1 MVVEHS
7 SGLFNKNK
15 GLIMKDLTKGS
26 IDKVILQFALP
37 ILLGQF
43 IQLLYGIT
51 DTWIIGNILGDNA
64 LAAVGSVTPIGDMII
79 GFLVG
84 LSNGFAIIAS
94 RYYGAK
100 DDDGLNKSFGG
111 SLLFGLLTAL
121 IFTILS
127 VTFLPL
133 ILKVMNIAPA
143 EAADGSAY
151 IKVLIIGMTASMLY
165 NVFASILRAIGD
177 TIAPLIFLVISVF
190 INIVLVYTFV
200 GGMHMGIKGAS
211 EATVISQLISAIL
224 CFIYIYRHY
233 PILHLTKN
241 SFSFHSG
248 LAKQLCASGFSMAL
262 MSSLVSLGTLI
273 LQTSI
278 NTFSTNTIIAHYAAR
293 KLTSIFMT
301 PFGVL
306 AMTMASFSSQNYGA
320 NKYNRIRT
328 GIKKSIFYSWIW
340 CVFVIVISYTIV
352 PFLIKVITSTNSD
365 EVIHTGTLYL
375 QVNTLL
381 YFVTAVIVVLR
392 NSLQGIGDIFTPIV
406 SSVIELVGKFLT
418 VILLTPVLGYMG
430 IIISE
435 PIVWVLMVIPLIIM
449 MKRSVVFQDFDELD

>member
-1 MVVEHS
+1 
-7 SGLFNKNK
+7 
-15 GLIMKDLTKGS
+15 
-26 IDKVILQFALP
+26 
-37 ILLGQF
+37 
-43 IQLLYGIT
+43 
-51 DTWIIGNILGDNA
+51 
-64 LAAVGSVTPIGDMII
+64 
-79 GFLVG
+79 
-84 LSNGFAIIAS
+84 
-94 RYYGAK
+94 
-100 DDDGLNKSFGG
+100 
-111 SLLFGLLTAL
+111 
-121 IFTILS
+121 
-127 VTFLPL
+127 
-133 ILKVMNIAPA
+133 
-143 EAADGSAY
+143 
-151 IKVLIIGMTASMLY
+151 
-165 NVFASILRAIGD
+165 
-177 TIAPLIFLVISVF
+177 
-190 INIVLVYTFV
+190 
-200 GGMHMGIKGAS
+200 
-211 EATVISQLISAIL
+211 
-224 CFIYIYRHY
+224 
-233 PILHLTKN
+233 
-241 SFSFHSG
+241 
-248 LAKQLCASGFSMAL
+248 
-262 MSSLVSLGTLI
+262 
-273 LQTSI
+273 
-278 NTFSTNTIIAHYAAR
+278 
-293 KLTSIFMT
+293 MT